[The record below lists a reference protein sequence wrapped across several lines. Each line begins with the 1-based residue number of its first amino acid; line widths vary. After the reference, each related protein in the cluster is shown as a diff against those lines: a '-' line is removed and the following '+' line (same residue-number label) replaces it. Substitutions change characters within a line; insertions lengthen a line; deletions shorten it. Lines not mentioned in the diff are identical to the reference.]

1 MARVKIEKTAKAV
14 AKRTVAK
21 RNRPKRGEVAPNF
34 PSMFG
39 GPPSGLIDN
48 PLRKL
53 EPRENPEE
61 AVAQEVSV
69 ALQTIID
76 EKQQRRDAYRSTLD
90 HEFWCAL
97 CFQSREQKEQFLKA
111 LDLLDIGDKYLDG
124 LLVAER
130 LGVPLDV
137 INLSAK
143 EVRQAPK
150 LLRKVVS

>member
-1 MARVKIEKTAKAV
+1 MATRVERTTKTV

-34 PSMFG
+34 ESMFG

-53 EPRENPEE
+53 ETTGSLSGDAE
-61 AVAQEVSV
+61 QEVSV

-76 EKQQRRDAYRSTLD
+76 EKQQRRDAYRNMLD
-90 HEFWCAL
+90 PEFWCAL
-97 CFQSREQKEQFLKA
+97 CFQNRAQKEQFLAA
-111 LDLLDIGDKYLDG
+111 LDLLSIGDKYLDG

-143 EVRQAPK
+143 EVRKAPV
-150 LLRKVVS
+150 LLRKVVR